1 MKHFTALALFPRWVA
16 FFAKS
21 LSTNSMELCHEVRT
35 SAKAMFGIGYLWMLL
50 FAMSQWGNAQD
61 IDPQDIR
68 GWSNRVEQALRD
80 GKSDEALKEI
90 NQAIEKLPTNSQ
102 LYLVRGS
109 LLFRSG
115 KVDESLPDFDKV
127 IELDPPL
134 KPYLWQR
141 GIALYY
147 AEKYQEGLD
156 QFTVHREVNPNDVE
170 NAFWHFLCNAKLKD
184 VATAQ
189 KEVLLSGRDQRV
201 PMMQVQ
207 DMIQGKATPEQVIAA
222 SEKNRKT
229 VDGSDYD
236 RFYGYLYV
244 GLYYDALGFPDKALT
259 WMEKCVAQDIKGYMG
274 DVARVHLDILKK
286 GPKASSG
293 PDVAD
298 RQYKKGEWNSL
309 FNGKDLAG
317 WTPKIRGFALGEN
330 FGNTFRVQDGMIQ
343 VRYDGYEQ
351 FQERFGH
358 LFYQHSFS
366 KYRLRIEYRFVGE
379 QAKGGPGW
387 AIRNS
392 GVMLHGQQPQTMSL
406 DQDFPCSIE
415 VQFLG
420 GDGKN
425 PRTTLNLC
433 SPGTNVEMQGKL
445 FTQHCT
451 SSKSKTYHGEQ
462 WVTAEIEVLGN
473 EVIRHMVD
481 GEVVLEYQR
490 PQLDPKDG
498 NAQRIIIN
506 DQLQLDRGT
515 ISLQSES
522 HPIDFRKVEI
532 MPLE

>member
-1 MKHFTALALFPRWVA
+1 
-16 FFAKS
+16 
-21 LSTNSMELCHEVRT
+21 
-35 SAKAMFGIGYLWMLL
+35 
-50 FAMSQWGNAQD
+50 
-61 IDPQDIR
+61 
-68 GWSNRVEQALRD
+68 
-80 GKSDEALKEI
+80 
-90 NQAIEKLPTNSQ
+90 
-102 LYLVRGS
+102 
-109 LLFRSG
+109 
-115 KVDESLPDFDKV
+115 
-127 IELDPPL
+127 
-134 KPYLWQR
+134 
-141 GIALYY
+141 
-147 AEKYQEGLD
+147 
-156 QFTVHREVNPNDVE
+156 
-170 NAFWHFLCNAKLKD
+170 
-184 VATAQ
+184 
-189 KEVLLSGRDQRV
+189 
-201 PMMQVQ
+201 MQVQ
-207 DMIQGKATPEQVIAA
+207 DMIQGKATPEQVVAA
-222 SEKNRKT
+222 AEKNRKT

-244 GLYYDALGFPDKALT
+244 GLYYDALGFPDKALA

-286 GPKASSG
+286 GPKPSTGS
-293 PDVAD
+293 DVAD

-330 FGNTFRVQDGMIQ
+330 YGNTFRVQDGMIQ

-392 GVMLHGQQPQTMSL
+392 GVMLHGQKPETMTL

-451 SSKSKTYHGEQ
+451 NSKSKTYHGEQ

-473 EVIRHMVD
+473 EVIRHLVD

-490 PQLDPKDG
+490 PQLDPKDA
-498 NAQRIIIN
+498 NAQRIIVN